1 MKPVSGVRE
10 GSKYLYD
17 MDWFRKGRLPSFS
30 FVKQE
35 GNEERKKELL
45 ATHELVAELLSIQKV
60 MHGLREEIA
69 LTG

>member
-1 MKPVSGVRE
+1 MRE
-10 GSKYLYD
+10 SAKYLYD
-17 MDWFRKGRLPSFS
+17 MDWFRKGRLPRFS

-35 GNEERKKELL
+35 GNEEREKELL
-45 ATHELVAELLSIQKV
+45 ATHDLVADLLSIQKV

>member
-1 MKPVSGVRE
+1 MRE
-10 GSKYLYD
+10 SAKYLYD
-17 MDWFRKGRLPSFS
+17 MDWFRKGRLPRFS

-35 GNEERKKELL
+35 GNEEREKELL
-45 ATHELVAELLSIQKV
+45 ATHHLVADLLRVQKV